1 MTSPTGQRV
10 NGLWATVSSLPVY
23 PTIFFVAFVVDLWS
37 NASLDARLLIRPVV
51 VAVVVGLI
59 VTAAGIAITQS
70 RHKGGVVA
78 GVAAVGIVGGDDR
91 RLIVLAVVA
100 MLAILIL
107 GLRERT
113 FSGPIPW
120 SRATRGLN
128 ILASALLVVLAV
140 SAVSALT
147 RSSSGAAVHVEATPA
162 LSTTPPDIVVL
173 LLDAHAR
180 ADVLAVDYDADMSG
194 FVNALEQ
201 RGFDVSSR
209 SRSNYMSTQLTLPS
223 MFNLNDLSE
232 LKLPDVA
239 DRLYGPAL
247 NASLVDNEAFRILR
261 EGGYRIGAVSPG
273 YEGVALRN
281 ADRFFD
287 AGQLSELETI
297 LIANS
302 AALPAI
308 DVVAPTAL
316 QDQLRNRIRWNLDPD
331 NWLPE
336 MTSTSASQ
344 PFFLFVHVPS
354 PHPPYV
360 FYRDGSPR
368 QDRVIFFVD
377 RTPFVQ
383 RTQESIDSTATAY
396 VGQLSYVDTLA
407 TAAID
412 KVLAAVPDD
421 AVVIVMADH
430 GPDAHV
436 DWSNLTPTNS
446 HERFAAFFA
455 ARTPGHATLFG
466 DAPTPVN
473 LFRTLFNTYLGT
485 DLPLLS
491 DDSFMGIPP
500 EQLVDIG
507 NPDER

>member
-1 MTSPTGQRV
+1 MTSERRSRE
-10 NGLWATVSSLPVY
+10 GLWARATSLPVY
-23 PTIFFVAFVVDLWS
+23 PTIFVVAFVVDFWS
-37 NASLDARLLIRPVV
+37 NASLDATLLIRPVI
-51 VAVVVGLI
+51 VAVVIGVI
-59 VTAAGIAITQS
+59 VTAAGIVITQS

-91 RLIVLAVVA
+91 RLIALALVA
-100 MLAILIL
+100 VIAIVIL

-113 FSGPIPW
+113 FARRIPW
-120 SRATRGLN
+120 FQATRALN
-128 ILASALLVVLAV
+128 ILATALLVVLTVNA
-140 SAVSALT
+140 ASALT
-147 RSSSGAAVHVEATPA
+147 RSSSGAAVHVEAAPA
-162 LSTTPPDIVVL
+162 PSAKPPDIVVL

-180 ADVLAVDYDADMSG
+180 ADVLAEDYDADMSE

-223 MFNLNDLSE
+223 MFNLNLLSD
-232 LKLPDVA
+232 LKLPDVT

-273 YEGVALRN
+273 YEGVALRK
-281 ADRFFD
+281 ADSFFD
-287 AGQLSELETI
+287 GGQLSELETI

-308 DVVAPTAL
+308 EVAAPTAL
-316 QDQLRNRIRWNLDPD
+316 QDQLRARIRWNLNPD
-331 NWLPE
+331 NWLPQME
-336 MTSTSASQ
+336 STAAGQ

-383 RTQESIDSTATAY
+383 RTQESIDSTAEAY
-396 VGQLSYVDTLA
+396 VGQLTYVDTMA
-407 TAAID
+407 IAAID
-412 KVLAAVPDD
+412 KVLDAVPDD

-436 DWSNLTPTNS
+436 DWSNLTPAIS
-446 HERFAAFFA
+446 HERFAALFA
-455 ARTPGHATLFG
+455 ARTPGHADLFG

-485 DLPLLS
+485 DLTLLS

-507 NPDER
+507 DPDDR

>member
-1 MTSPTGQRV
+1 MTSQRRRLE
-10 NGLWATVSSLPVY
+10 GLWATASSLPVY
-23 PTIFFVAFVVDLWS
+23 PTIFVVAFVVDLWS
-37 NASLDARLLIRPVV
+37 NASLDATLLIRPVL
-51 VAVVVGLI
+51 VAVAIGAIL
-59 VTAAGIAITQS
+59 TAAGVAVTQS
-70 RHKGGVVA
+70 WHKGGVLA
-78 GVAAVGIVGGDDR
+78 GVAAVGFVGGDDR
-91 RLIVLAVVA
+91 RLIVLAFVA
-100 MLAILIL
+100 IVAIVII
-107 GLRERT
+107 GLRERA
-113 FSGPIPW
+113 FARPIPW
-120 SRATRGLN
+120 SRATRALN
-128 ILASALLVVLAV
+128 ILATALLVVLAV
-140 SAVSALT
+140 NAGSALT
-147 RSSSGAAVHVEATPA
+147 RSSSGAAVHVDATPA
-162 LSTTPPDIVVL
+162 VSAKAPDIVVI
-173 LLDAHAR
+173 LLDGHAR
-180 ADVLAVDYDADMSG
+180 ADVLAEDYDGDMSG
-194 FVNALEQ
+194 FVDALEQ

-223 MFNLNDLSE
+223 MFNLNHLSDLD
-232 LKLPDVA
+232 LPDIT

-273 YEGVALRN
+273 YEGVALRK

-287 AGQLSELETI
+287 GGQLSELETI

-316 QDQLRNRIRWNLDPD
+316 QEQLRGRIRWNLEPD
-331 NWLPE
+331 NWLPQ

-396 VGQLSYVDTLA
+396 AGELAYVDTLA
-407 TAAID
+407 TSAID

-436 DWSNLTPTNS
+436 DWSHLTPAIS
-446 HERFAAFFA
+446 HERFAALFA
-455 ARTPGHATLFG
+455 ARTPGHAALFG

-473 LFRTLFNTYLGT
+473 LFRTLFNTYLET

-500 EQLVDIG
+500 ERLVDIG
-507 NPDER
+507 NPDDR